1 MTEQIKNYGS
11 ASVKK
16 LEKSQVEITGSIS
29 SDIWE
34 KYRAKALKNIN
45 ESVSMDGFRKGMIP
59 ENVLLAKIGEMS
71 ILEEMAEL
79 ALSPAFIDIIVDN
92 NLDVIGKPQI
102 QITKLA
108 KGNPLEFMIKIAT
121 VPEIN
126 LPDYK
131 SLAQKEIGQQ
141 NPEDVKLTFEEIENT
156 ITRIRSDASS
166 QKVPVD
172 SPGGQNPQKNTA
184 PVYVGQVDK
193 DGLPELTDA
202 FVKTLGAFE
211 SVSDFREKLSIML
224 TEKKADE
231 EHQKLRVKIADSLVE
246 NTNIDLP
253 EILVESELSRIEAQF
268 KTDIEKMNVKMEDY
282 LKHAKK
288 TIEDIRGEWRP
299 HAEKKAKIQLILN
312 SIARKEKIVAS
323 DKDIE
328 HEVEH
333 ILEHYKDADRDSV
346 RVYVE
351 TMLSNEMVFQ
361 FLEKKE

>member
-1 MTEQIKNYGS
+1 MTDKIKNYNS
-11 ASVKK
+11 AIINKIA
-16 LEKSQVEITGSIS
+16 KSQIEIIGSIS
-29 SDIWE
+29 SELWE
-34 KYRAKALKNIN
+34 KHRAKALKNIN
-45 ESVSMDGFRKGMIP
+45 ESVSIDGFRKGMIP

-79 ALSPAFIDIIVDN
+79 ALSPAFVDIIVDN

-108 KGNPLEFMIKIAT
+108 KGNPLEFTIKIAT

-141 NPEDVKLTFEEIENT
+141 NPDDVKLTFEEIENT

-211 SVSDFREKLSIML
+211 SVSDFREKISLML
-224 TEKKADE
+224 TEKKADDA
-231 EHQKLRVKIADSLVE
+231 HQKLRVKIADSIIE
-246 NTNIDLP
+246 NTKIDLP
-253 EILVESELSRIEAQF
+253 DVLVDSELSRIEAQF
-268 KTDIEKMNVKMEDY
+268 MTDIEKMNVKLEDY

-288 TIEDIRGEWRP
+288 TIEDIRREWRP
-299 HAEKKAKIQLILN
+299 LAEKKAKIQLILN
-312 SIARKEKIVAS
+312 SIAKKEKIIPG

-333 ILEHYKDADRDSV
+333 ILEHYKDADHESV
-346 RVYVE
+346 RIYVE
-351 TMLSNEMVFQ
+351 TMISNEMVFQ
-361 FLEKKE
+361 FLEKKG